1 MSSSVP
7 REYIEKRICLI
18 RESKVM
24 LDSDLEAPYDVETG
38 ALNRAFKRNRDR
50 FPADVAFQLATL
62 EKRYD
67 LQFVACAPRSLQF
80 SSPRVELLG
89 GRDSPPC
96 GGTRIRNNSVCKI
109 RIRCSNG
116 CVRTV
121 GSHPPPPSK

>member
-67 LQFVACAPRSLQF
+67 LQFVACAPRSLQC

-89 GRDSPPC
+89 GQGFPAMRRDP
-96 GGTRIRNNSVCKI
+96 
-109 RIRCSNG
+109 
-116 CVRTV
+116 
-121 GSHPPPPSK
+121 HP